1 MSDARSATRP
11 RPDRSRRRWVAL
23 GASAL
28 VAGLGCTGVALGGT
42 GIAGNTAEHA
52 SMSGRAYWAAVG
64 GTGFQYSGVTRKY
77 YIGAD
82 VVHWNYA
89 PRGKNMITGKPFDDV
104 ANTWVQS
111 GPGRIGSTY
120 DKCLY
125 RAYTDGT
132 FQHRLPRPRSE
143 AYMGMLGPA
152 IRAEVGD
159 KITVVFRNSC
169 PFPASIHVHGLFY
182 SKASEGAPYRDL
194 APTAKLDDAVAQ
206 GAKYTYHWE
215 VPGRAGPGPD
225 DGSSVMWMY
234 HSHTDEVA
242 DTYAGLMGP
251 LVVTGRGLA
260 RPDGSPK
267 DVDREMFA
275 VFSVMDENQSPFLD
289 ENAQKYEQ
297 PFQPPDDGFAKS
309 NLMYSINGY
318 VYGNQPLPTIKVG
331 RHVRWYVMDM
341 GGEHDLHTPHWHG
354 NVVTVGGMRMDVLV
368 LLPAT
373 MTIADMVPDDAGI
386 WLFHCHVNE
395 HLIGGMLTRYN
406 VIPKG

>member
-1 MSDARSATRP
+1 MSDARTDARP
-11 RPDRSRRRWVAL
+11 RPDRSHRRWIAL

-28 VAGLGCTGVALGGT
+28 VAGLGFTGVALGGT
-42 GIAGNTAEHA
+42 GGAGVTAQHA
-52 SMSGRAYWAAVG
+52 AMSGHAYWAAVG
-64 GTGFQYSGVTRKY
+64 GTGFRYSGVTRKY

-82 VVHWNYA
+82 VVAWNYA
-89 PRGKNMITGKPFDDV
+89 PAGRNKITGKPFDAV
-104 ANTWVQS
+104 ADTWVQS

-120 DKCLY
+120 DKCVY
-125 RAYTDGT
+125 RAYTDAT
-132 FQHRLPRPRSE
+132 FQHRKARPTSE
-143 AYMGMLGPA
+143 AYLGLLGPV

-159 KITVVFRNSC
+159 RIRVVFRNAC

-194 APTAKLDDAVAQ
+194 AGPANKLDDLVHQ
-206 GAKYTYHWE
+206 GDKYTYTWD

-242 DTYAGLMGP
+242 DTYSGLMGP

-260 RPDGSPK
+260 RPDGTPK
-267 DVDREMFA
+267 DVGREMFS
-275 VFSVMDENQSPFLD
+275 VFSVMDENQSHFLD
-289 ENAQKYEQ
+289 DNEHTYEQ
-297 PFQPPDDGFAKS
+297 PYQPPDGGFAAS

-354 NVVTVGGMRMDVLV
+354 NVVTVGGMRMDVLI

-373 MTIADMVPDDAGI
+373 MTIADMVPDDPGI

-395 HLIGGMLTRYN
+395 HLIGGMLTRYR
-406 VIPKG
+406 VIP